1 MSFSRLPH
9 GSQAEF
15 HKVIACLAS
24 SARYHEIMSMVT
36 VRVRATYVYMSED
49 HWPARRRIQGNGDTR
64 RKVFEMGILLTAI
77 DIVGGGVSGSS

>member
-1 MSFSRLPH
+1 
-9 GSQAEF
+9 
-15 HKVIACLAS
+15 
-24 SARYHEIMSMVT
+24 MSMVT